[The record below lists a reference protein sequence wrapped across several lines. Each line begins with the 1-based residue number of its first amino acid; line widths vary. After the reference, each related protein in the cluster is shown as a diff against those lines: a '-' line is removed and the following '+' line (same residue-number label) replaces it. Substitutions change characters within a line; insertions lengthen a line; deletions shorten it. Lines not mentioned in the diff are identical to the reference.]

1 MADLRI
7 QYDEEM
13 VGAGHPTKDDTLNR
27 LVLAEHNQD
36 GTHKNAL
43 QGALI
48 GLRLERKD
56 ADEVNLYPG
65 AVEIDGG
72 IYTVPAT
79 LAKQCSGLSADTW
92 YYLLASAPASGGE
105 LAAGDLTASA
115 SAPSYDAA
123 RLGWY
128 SGSARCLGFFLTDGG
143 GSILGF
149 YTLGNWWVPLQPVYI
164 INGAPSAGWTSV
176 AANVPSFGRLLL
188 SVSADHDSTGTAIL
202 EMRPGNSTI
211 TSNPLIHVTRGAG
224 ASADG
229 AALVTASVAG
239 YVDYRLPNSNTL
251 SLSWNALHL
260 PRGLQAL

>member
-1 MADLRI
+1 MSDQRI
-7 QYDEEM
+7 QYNEEM

-27 LVLAEHNQD
+27 LVLAEHNID
-36 GTHKNAL
+36 GTHKYPL
-43 QGALI
+43 KGVMV

-56 ADEVNLYPG
+56 ADELHLYPG
-65 AVEIDGG
+65 AVEINGG
-72 IYTVPAT
+72 LYSVVSNIT
-79 LAKQCSGLSADTW
+79 KQLTGLSADTW
-92 YYLLASAPASGGE
+92 HYLLAGAPASGNE
-105 LAAGDLTASA
+105 LSADDLAASA
-115 SAPSYDAA
+115 SAPGYDAA

-128 SGSARCLGFFLTDGG
+128 SGDARCLGFFLTDASGN
-143 GSILGF
+143 ILGF
-149 YTLGNWWVPLQPVYI
+149 YTVGNWWVPLQPIWI

-176 AANVPSFGRLLL
+176 AANVPALGRLLL

-211 TSNPLIHVTRGAG
+211 TSNPLIHVTRGPN

-229 AALVTASVAG
+229 AALVTTSVAG

-251 SLSWNALHL
+251 SFSWNALHL